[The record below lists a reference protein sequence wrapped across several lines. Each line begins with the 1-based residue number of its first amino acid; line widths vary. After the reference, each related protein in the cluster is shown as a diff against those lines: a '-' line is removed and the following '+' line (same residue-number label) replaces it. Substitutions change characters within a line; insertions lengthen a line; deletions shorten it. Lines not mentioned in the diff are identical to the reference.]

1 MRGQRVIV
9 RRKSYVLL
17 EIKRMIIA
25 ALAAVVLMA
34 DAAPAA
40 QPVAPAADKPKLI
53 CKKVTPIGS
62 RMPTKVC
69 QTPEQIAQER
79 ADAKQLT
86 QDMQKVNPEPV
97 R

>member
-1 MRGQRVIV
+1 MIV
-9 RRKSYVLL
+9 AVL
-17 EIKRMIIA
+17 A
-25 ALAAVVLMA
+25 SLALMA

-40 QPVAPAADKPKLI
+40 QPIAPAGDKPKLV
-53 CKKVTPIGS
+53 CRKVQVLGS

>member
-1 MRGQRVIV
+1 
-9 RRKSYVLL
+9 
-17 EIKRMIIA
+17 MIIA
-25 ALAAVVLMA
+25 ALASLVLMA
-34 DAAPAA
+34 EAAPPAA
-40 QPVAPAADKPKLI
+40 QPVAPGADKPKLI

-86 QDMQKVNPEPV
+86 QDMQKINPEQI